1 MQELNLNAAQISSAE
16 MTIKSC
22 EEELRLLSELHE
34 PVPVRLGW
42 YGKKNAAIARA
53 SFILKKMQTA
63 EATIEKLEAA
73 NSELKKNL
81 AKHI

>member
-42 YGKKNAAIARA
+42 YGKKNAAISRA